1 MEERIL
7 LFLFEGGRLGINIK
21 RKKGN
26 QMARNLSIKQKN
38 TYLISLAI
46 IYILL
51 VAGVYQ
57 IRVYDSWYLFV
68 VTLVWVVLVLFYQ
81 KYLGIKFNREANYYL
96 ETIDKKYKNIYY
108 LYGALLFFS
117 LTFAMNVNIKFLILT
132 VIAQCYQ
139 LYMTKRMIDYAY

>member
-1 MEERIL
+1 
-7 LFLFEGGRLGINIK
+7 
-21 RKKGN
+21 
-26 QMARNLSIKQKN
+26 MARNLSIKQKN

-68 VTLVWVVLVLFYQ
+68 VTLVWAVLVLFYQ

-108 LYGALLFFS
+108 LSGALLFFS

>member
-1 MEERIL
+1 
-7 LFLFEGGRLGINIK
+7 
-21 RKKGN
+21 
-26 QMARNLSIKQKN
+26 MARNLSIKQKN
-38 TYLISLAI
+38 TYLTSLAI

-51 VAGVYQ
+51 LAGVYQ

-68 VTLVWVVLVLFYQ
+68 ATLVWAVIVFFYQ
-81 KYLGIKFNREANYYL
+81 KSLEIKFNKEANYYL

-108 LYGALLFFS
+108 LSGSLLILS

-139 LYMTKRMIDYAY
+139 LYMTKRMLDYAY